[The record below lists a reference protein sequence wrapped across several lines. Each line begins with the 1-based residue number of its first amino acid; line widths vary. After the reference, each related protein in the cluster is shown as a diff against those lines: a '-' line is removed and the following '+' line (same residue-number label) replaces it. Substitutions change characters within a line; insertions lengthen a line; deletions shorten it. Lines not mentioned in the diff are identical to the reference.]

1 MIRIEDYKLGDEIAI
16 LNLFKRVFKK
26 ELSKEYWNWRFCDNL
41 TNQTLI
47 KLAWD
52 VDKLVSHYAVCPIP
66 MLSNRTNFNGALSM
80 TTMTDPDYNGMG
92 LFPQLANEL
101 FSELPKRNIEL
112 VYGFPNRNSHYAF
125 IKKLNWENICSI
137 FQFSISNTGRF
148 KSVYDVH
155 SLENINQG
163 HLTNMPSDKIE
174 LRINRN
180 IDFYNWRYKTNPIN
194 TYYYA
199 EIEKDNIKNFI
210 IFKTFEY
217 NNSKHIDIVEL
228 QIEDDIDLLSSFI
241 CHINKTFKLSETSM
255 VNIWMSIFNSQFLLL
270 EKLGFIAQEPI
281 TYLGYKSFNTINNL
295 TEKQI
300 HFTMGDSDVY

>member
-1 MIRIEDYKLGDEIAI
+1 MIRIEDYKQDDEVKI
-16 LNLFKRVFKK
+16 LNLFKKVFKK
-26 ELSKEYWNWRFCDNL
+26 ELSIEYWKWRFRDNL

-52 VDKLVSHYAVCPIP
+52 DDKLISHYAVCPIP
-66 MLSNRTNFNGALSM
+66 MLTNGTIFNGALSM
-80 TTMTDPDYNGMG
+80 TTMTDPDFNGMG
-92 LFPQLANEL
+92 LFPKLANEL
-101 FSELPKRNIEL
+101 FNELPKRNIEL

-148 KSVYDVH
+148 KSIYDVN
-155 SLENINQG
+155 SLENISQV
-163 HLTNMPSDKIE
+163 HLTNIPTDKIE

-180 IDFYNWRYKTNPIN
+180 IDFYTWRYKNNPIN
-194 TYYYA
+194 TYHYA
-199 EIEKDNIKNFI
+199 EIEKNNIKNFI

-217 NNSKHIDIVEL
+217 NNNKHIDIVEL

-241 CHINKTFKLSETSM
+241 CHINNTFKLNELSM
-255 VNIWMSIFNSQFLLL
+255 VNIWMSIFNSQFLML

-281 TYLGYKSFNTINNL
+281 TYLGYKSFNYLNNI

-300 HFTMGDSDVY
+300 HFSMGDSDVY